1 MSGLGNNPTKTV
13 PRLLSNLEVAVGIVF
28 VIFGAISFVGYLH
41 PRIPVSGITQDG
53 GLWLLLDAL
62 LLPIG
67 ASVLAA
73 GIILR
78 NASRYIWAGQ
88 LLILFCMVCHLYT
101 SPSPRH

>member
-78 NASRYIWAGQ
+78 NASRYRWAGQ
-88 LLILFCMVCHLYT
+88 LLIVFCMVALCALVAT
-101 SPSPRH
+101 RAL